1 MAHNDPIRRRIT
13 SSSLKAAVGSAA
25 VVATL
30 GGWAVIGMND
40 ARTSPATPAVAQLQQ
55 PVPADQSFAQVG
67 FERRR
72 PRFSEHED
80 GEHEDGEH
88 EDGEHEDGE
97 WGDSVPVAAPQPGG
111 QAQRLAPG
119 ASQAAPL
126 QPAITRTRSSR

>member
-72 PRFSEHED
+72 PRF
-80 GEHEDGEH
+80 GEH

-111 QAQRLAPG
+111 PAQRLAPG